1 MKRSEMYQEAMRCV
15 LNASRCSH
23 NEIIEIICELLD
35 KQSSVKWVEEQE
47 AKKNGSDSL

>member
-15 LNASRCSH
+15 LSASRCSH
-23 NEIIEIICELLD
+23 DEIIEIICELLD

-47 AKKNGSDSL
+47 AKKEAADA